1 MNHCYYYCRSGRN
14 KLENILGG
22 LMQTHTLRLL
32 PLQLLF
38 GVPARVHRSGA
49 LARHLEPVNLDNEVH
64 IQNEPSHPGNR
75 VPSVHTNQPAAPLV
89 PVDQPAH
96 PIGQLELDRRA
107 HCRRV
112 SNRSRHHSLPH
123 RLALLLPS
131 ALLSHHSLLDANS
144 RQAHSY

>member
-1 MNHCYYYCRSGRN
+1 MDVYICRSGRN

-32 PLQLLF
+32 PLQLLL
-38 GVPARVHRSGA
+38 GVLARVYSSGA
-49 LARHLEPVNLDNEVH
+49 LARDIEPANLHNEVH
-64 IQNEPSHPGNR
+64 IQDEPSHIGNR
-75 VPSVHTNQPAAPLV
+75 VPAVHTHQPAASLV

-96 PIGQLELDRRA
+96 TIGQLELDRRA

-123 RLALLLPS
+123 RLAFLLPS
-131 ALLSHHSLLDANS
+131 AILSHYSILDANS
-144 RQAHSY
+144 RQAYTY